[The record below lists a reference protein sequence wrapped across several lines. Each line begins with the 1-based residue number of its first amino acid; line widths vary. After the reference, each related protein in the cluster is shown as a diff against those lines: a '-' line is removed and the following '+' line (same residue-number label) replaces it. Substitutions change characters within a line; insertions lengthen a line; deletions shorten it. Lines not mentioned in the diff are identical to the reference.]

1 MKNSKPITLGLI
13 IAALVTLISLSGTS
27 FADKKPNCKVCG
39 YSFGSTNGG
48 RHLDCEKIIDAYPEW
63 FQRIKTETPPKLRRL
78 IKKQRS
84 IMEELLMEGKYDL
97 PSDAPE
103 EVDLGGGKP
112 VSTIAAGE
120 TIPNRSNSTIASLKE
135 TKNRTPSIRLGTT
148 TFENVLRHELRQTPP
163 VNRPNPKNRGVPRLN
178 GPTRSDSPVTQP
190 YRFGNSSGKITP
202 YQKYPGPNVD
212 PNLPP
217 KPGPHIFYPYPS
229 KP

>member
-13 IAALVTLISLSGTS
+13 LAALVTLMASSAAS

-84 IMEELLMEGKYDL
+84 IMEELLMEGKYHL

-120 TIPNRSNSTIASLKE
+120 TIPKRSNSTIASLKE

-148 TFENVLRHELRQTPP
+148 TFENVLRHELRLTPP
-163 VNRPNPKNRGVPRLN
+163 VNRPTPKNTGVPRLN
-178 GPTRSDSPVTQP
+178 SPTRSDSPVTQP
-190 YRFGNSSGKITP
+190 YRLGNSSGRITP
-202 YQKYPGPNVD
+202 YQRYPGPKGA

-217 KPGPHIFYPYPS
+217 VPSPFYPYPS

>member
-13 IAALVTLISLSGTS
+13 LAALVTLIALSATS
-27 FADKKPNCKVCG
+27 FADKKPSCKLCG
-39 YSFGSTNGG
+39 WPVYKPHTQC
-48 RHLDCEKIIDAYPEW
+48 DKIIEDNPDW
-63 FQRIKTETPPKLRRL
+63 FRIKTETPPKLRKL

-84 IMEELLMEGKYDL
+84 IMEELLMEGKYHF

-103 EVDLGGGKP
+103 EIDLGGRKP
-112 VSTIAAGE
+112 VSTIADGE
-120 TIPNRSNSTIASLKE
+120 TIQKRSNSTISSLKE
-135 TKNRTPSIRLGTT
+135 TKNRIPSIRLGTT

-163 VNRPNPKNRGVPRLN
+163 VNRPNPKNTGVPRLN
-178 GPTRSDSPVTQP
+178 SPTRSDSPVTQP

-202 YQKYPGPNVD
+202 YQKYPGPKVD

-217 KPGPHIFYPYPS
+217 KPGTHIFYPYPS